1 MEHGPNN
8 DIRLTFA
15 KSIEPL
21 VTCMIDEKRELF
33 QSKEYWYTGL
43 TPFFCLVHNIMLS
56 DEGRSVMLSY
66 DKLLP
71 FIAQAACWRVSRD
84 DIVNDAIWLKLDASV
99 SAACYDAQGVLDLVL
114 DESEMMSPL
123 NLIASTP
130 LFNNDPKCNVSI
142 IVGFIRM
149 MSNEKQNGTAFLKC
163 IIDNLVVN
171 DKVDGQ
177 VIAEL
182 IQHGINDS
190 SSNFSMRMML
200 VILGLDDDNDDI
212 QMSDSRFAVSI
223 QNGLIDL
230 LVANEVD
237 EQSTLIAEA
246 LCEMS
251 MHKRTSRALREKRS
265 DISSVLDTAQSVC
278 STDIVSL
285 IKDSIELGTSSTCCN
300 CLKQFDRG
308 SLYFC
313 SGCNVECYCS
323 LSCQSESWKLGHDK
337 ACKDISNHSDYLRCQ
352 GVSETDVKRYESLQN
367 NVTMAGCRII
377 QQLESNTD
385 GKDVVVDFGQC
396 PASTTLVD
404 KENLENS
411 RGLKCTFIS
420 PVMYSFAKDELVIDK
435 VIAVKDEARVPQD
448 KSFSDKLSGFLN
460 KMYSTKA

>member
-1 MEHGPNN
+1 
-8 DIRLTFA
+8 
-15 KSIEPL
+15 
-21 VTCMIDEKRELF
+21 MIDDKKRKLF
-33 QSKEYWYTGL
+33 QRKECWYQGL
-43 TPFFCLVHNIMLS
+43 SSFICLVHNIMLS

-66 DKLLP
+66 DGLLS
-71 FIAQAACWRVSRD
+71 FIAQACCWRVNRD
-84 DIVNDAIWLKLDASV
+84 DIVNDAMWLKLDASV

-130 LFNNDPKCNVSI
+130 LVNNDPKCNVSI

-149 MSNEKQNGTAFLKC
+149 MKQNGTAFLKC

-182 IQHGINDS
+182 IQHGMNDS
-190 SSNFSMRMML
+190 SSNFSLRMML

-230 LVANEVD
+230 LAANEAA

-251 MHKRTSRALREKRS
+251 MHKKTSNALREKRS
-265 DISSVLDTAQSVC
+265 EISSVLDTAQSC
-278 STDIVSL
+278 STEIVSL
-285 IKDSIELGTSSTCCN
+285 IEDSIELGTSSTCCN

-323 LSCQSESWKLGHDK
+323 LSCQSESWELGHDK
-337 ACKDISNHSDYLRCQ
+337 ACSKDMANHSDYLRCQ
-352 GVSETDVKRYESLQN
+352 GVSESDIKRFEVLQN
-367 NVTMAGCRII
+367 NVMMAGCRIV
-377 QQLESNTD
+377 QQLENTD

-396 PASTTLVD
+396 PASTTLVAKD
-404 KENLENS
+404 DIKSS
-411 RGLKCTFIS
+411 RGSKCTFIS

-435 VIAVKDEARVPQD
+435 VIAVKDEVQVPQD
-448 KSFSDKLSGFLN
+448 KGSSCNKLSSFFSRYYGFG
-460 KMYSTKA
+460 